1 MASPMAAGAAA
12 LLTQAH
18 PAWSPAAIRS
28 ALTTSAV
35 RSVKEPDGRTATPD
49 DSGEGRIDPTAAADA
64 DLVVE
69 ASTDEYRRYAEG
81 VNPDAI
87 EGDLDPIAA
96 RDLNVP
102 GLALNRVTVRQ
113 TVSRTFTNVGSA
125 RATWTIPDVSQPEAL
140 AYATPTRFTLA
151 PGQKRTV
158 EFTVTII
165 RGTTGMRDLTVTL
178 RNTTTGRLTRLPIAA
193 RNPGIIDP
201 PPVVHETRRRA
212 GRGRA

>member
-35 RSVKEPDGRTATPD
+35 RAVTEPGGRAATPD
-49 DSGEGRIDPTAAADA
+49 DTGGGRIDPTAAADA

-87 EGDLDPIAA
+87 EGDLEPIAA

-102 GLALNRVTVRQ
+102 GLALNRVTVSQ
-113 TVSRTFTNVGSA
+113 TVTRTFTNAGRRARDVDDRRGEPAGGA
-125 RATWTIPDVSQPEAL
+125 RARQPDALHARAGPEAER
-140 AYATPTRFTLA
+140 A
-151 PGQKRTV
+151 
-158 EFTVTII
+158 
-165 RGTTGMRDLTVTL
+165 
-178 RNTTTGRLTRLPIAA
+178 
-193 RNPGIIDP
+193 
-201 PPVVHETRRRA
+201 VH
-212 GRGRA
+212 G